1 MVKPR
6 VFSGIQPSGELHLGN
21 YYGAI
26 QNWVSMQD
34 RFDCVY
40 CIVDYHAVTSRTG
53 RESDKF
59 QEPIHESLSAM
70 SVQMAGDLIACGID
84 PQRSILFCQSDV
96 PEHTE
101 LAWIFSCVASHGD
114 LARMT
119 QFKEKASRN
128 DYVSVGLFT
137 YPVLQAADILLYR
150 AAKVPVGADQI
161 QHLELARRIGRRF
174 NTLVG
179 EDYFPDVE
187 AELTEGK
194 RIMSLA
200 DPSQKMSKSLG
211 DKHYVGLMEG
221 PEAVWGKL
229 RSAVTDSGQEV
240 GEQMSAGVANLFE
253 LLTLTGTPPNTIQ
266 AFMEQHAA
274 GNIRYGDLKKSV
286 HENIIRVLSPIR
298 DRRSKM
304 SDDTISDILTDGAVR
319 ASEIA
324 RETMANVR
332 DHVGVG
338 PPRIS

>member
-21 YYGAI
+21 FYGAI

-59 QEPIHESLSAM
+59 QDPAHESISAM

-161 QHLELARRIGRRF
+161 QHLEL
-174 NTLVG
+174 
-179 EDYFPDVE
+179 
-187 AELTEGK
+187 
-194 RIMSLA
+194 
-200 DPSQKMSKSLG
+200 
-211 DKHYVGLMEG
+211 
-221 PEAVWGKL
+221 
-229 RSAVTDSGQEV
+229 
-240 GEQMSAGVANLFE
+240 
-253 LLTLTGTPPNTIQ
+253 
-266 AFMEQHAA
+266 
-274 GNIRYGDLKKSV
+274 
-286 HENIIRVLSPIR
+286 
-298 DRRSKM
+298 
-304 SDDTISDILTDGAVR
+304 
-319 ASEIA
+319 
-324 RETMANVR
+324 
-332 DHVGVG
+332 
-338 PPRIS
+338 